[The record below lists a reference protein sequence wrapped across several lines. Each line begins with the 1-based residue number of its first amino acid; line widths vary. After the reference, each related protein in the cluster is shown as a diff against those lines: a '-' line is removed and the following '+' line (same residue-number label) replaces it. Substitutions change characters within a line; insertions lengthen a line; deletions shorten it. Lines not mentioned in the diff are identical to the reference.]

1 MANPCQFFVY
11 FRLFYMTILI
21 YFEKSVEGVLG
32 ARTQSDR
39 MEDAD
44 ESTEQGSNLVWA
56 TF

>member
-1 MANPCQFFVY
+1 
-11 FRLFYMTILI
+11 MTILI

-32 ARTQSDR
+32 ARTKSDR